1 MPGKLKGSILS
12 FASMSVRRLIALNLA
27 LVAAVFAF
35 GLATD
40 EPYWRAMGH
49 SPWTYDYLFW
59 VAMALNGPSG
69 FLADRISC
77 ALGFDLNLRF
87 LVQYIFWM
95 ILLVLQW
102 TAYARIG
109 SWAAL
114 ERARERSVRV
124 LAVAWVLVGCVFAA
138 YVWAVTADSMEYFVD
153 VYFWPVRIL
162 GIALSG
168 VWVYCLCGACAVRST
183 QIDSAY

>member
-27 LVAAVFAF
+27 LVAAVFVF

-40 EPYWRAMGH
+40 EPYWRALGH
-49 SPWTYDYLFW
+49 GPWAYDYLFW

-77 ALGFDLNLRF
+77 ALGFDLSLRF
-87 LVQYIFWM
+87 FAQYAFWM
-95 ILLVLQW
+95 LLLMLQW
-102 TAYARIG
+102 IAYVRFG
-109 SWAAL
+109 EWAASDP
-114 ERARERSVRV
+114 ARLNRVRW
-124 LAVAWVLVGCVFAA
+124 VAASWVLIGCVLAA
-138 YVWAVTADSMEYFVD
+138 YVRAVTADSTESFVD
-153 VYFWPVRIL
+153 VYFWPVRII

-168 VWVYCLCGACAVRST
+168 AWVSCLCGACALRSAQT
-183 QIDSAY
+183 ESAH